1 MTLLIYIS
9 LISVYVCPPFQ
20 ADLYGQFEW
29 AQRHTKSSWRERYR
43 KHQGRL
49 DLRIAEIVHENPPAP
64 DGKGQYRFR
73 RRGKFEEDEEDFALD
88 AEAEVEEHDKSPTD
102 NDDDPVLAK
111 SAVGKPQK
119 EEEEEDELEE
129 QPDDEFDPRDQDFH
143 REEEEEGEEAAR
155 QPSPSPAPPTQRIGR
170 SSQGKP
176 PAPKRR
182 KAVSCP
188 MFLVYPPTKTVRQGC
203 VTGTRGRG
211 PRSERP

>member
-49 DLRIAEIVHENPPAP
+49 DVRIAEIVHENPPAP

-88 AEAEVEEHDKSPTD
+88 AEAEVEEYKSPTD
-102 NDDDPVLAK
+102 NDDDPDLARN
-111 SAVGKPQK
+111 AGGQPQK
-119 EEEEEDELEE
+119 EEEEEEELEE

-188 MFLVYPPTKTVRQGC
+188 TFLVYPPTKAVRQGR